1 MNSATHKGYFANV
14 LVAYPL
20 DQEFTYSFTKDQ
32 TVKVGTIV
40 LVPFRSKSYLGVVSS
55 IKDKINFD
63 LKKIKP
69 IKETSSYLLSQKKIK
84 FLEWIASY
92 NLIPK
97 GLVLKMILPK
107 SEAYFS
113 EDTESESDE
122 KVIAHNDLKLNDTQT
137 KAKEKIVDII
147 SKNEYS
153 TILLDG
159 MPGSGKTEVYF
170 DLIEKNILNTK
181 QSLILFPEVSLTND
195 FIKRIKKKIWLFA

>member
-14 LVAYPL
+14 LVAYSL

-84 FLEWIASY
+84 FLET
-92 NLIPK
+92 NLCMT
-97 GLVLKMILPK
+97 LEM
-107 SEAYFS
+107 Y
-113 EDTESESDE
+113 
-122 KVIAHNDLKLNDTQT
+122 H
-137 KAKEKIVDII
+137 
-147 SKNEYS
+147 
-153 TILLDG
+153 
-159 MPGSGKTEVYF
+159 
-170 DLIEKNILNTK
+170 
-181 QSLILFPEVSLTND
+181 
-195 FIKRIKKKIWLFA
+195 